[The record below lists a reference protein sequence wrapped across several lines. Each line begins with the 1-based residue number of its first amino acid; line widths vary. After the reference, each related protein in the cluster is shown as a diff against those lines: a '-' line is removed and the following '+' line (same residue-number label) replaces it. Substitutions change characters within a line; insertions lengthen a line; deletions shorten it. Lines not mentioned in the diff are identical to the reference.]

1 MRPEREDAM
10 DDRKAPSG
18 GITRRGLGA
27 AALGT
32 ALAAPALAQR
42 AWPAERPI
50 EVVVP
55 FTPGGGS
62 DLIARA
68 TLPFVQ
74 RLLPGANFI
83 ISNRPGASG
92 QTGNEFV
99 FNARPDG
106 YLLTVV
112 TSPTLVTI
120 PIERAT
126 RYRAGE
132 FSFIA
137 NVVDDPGGIWVRPAS
152 PYRSLAELLE
162 AARRKPEGLSYGT
175 TGVGSDDHLL
185 VLDIAQKM
193 PGTRLVHVPFNSSA
207 PMQTALLGG
216 HLDFGSYNMS
226 EGYEGLTDGRSRCLA
241 QAGAA
246 RWHKASGVPTLQEAG
261 VALSGGGAQ
270 RGICGPPG
278 LPAEIL
284 GRLVEAY
291 RTLLADPAFLA
302 EADRLGMPIRA
313 IVGDEYRAFTLGREG
328 EFRKLWAEKPW
339 REG

>member
-1 MRPEREDAM
+1 MNRR
-10 DDRKAPSG
+10 SG
-18 GITRRGLGA
+18 GLTRRGLGA
-27 AALGT
+27 AALGSV
-32 ALAAPALAQR
+32 LSAPALAQR
-42 AWPAERPI
+42 AWPLERPI

-55 FTPGGGS
+55 FAPGGGS
-62 DLIARA
+62 DILARA
-68 TLPFVQ
+68 TLPHVQ
-74 RLLPGANFI
+74 KRLPGANFV

-120 PIERAT
+120 PIERPA
-126 RYRAGE
+126 RYRVGE

-152 PYRSLAELLE
+152 PYRSLADLLE
-162 AARRKPEGLSYGT
+162 AARTRPEGVSYGT

-185 VLDIAQKM
+185 MLDIAQKV
-193 PGTRLVHVPFNSSA
+193 PGTRFVHIPFNSSA
-207 PMQTALLGG
+207 PLQTAVMGG
-216 HLDFGSYNMS
+216 HLDFGSFNMS
-226 EGYEGLTDGRSRCLA
+226 EGYEGLSDGRFRCLA
-241 QAGAA
+241 QAGAQ
-246 RWHKASGVPTLQEAG
+246 RWGKASGVPTLQEAG

-278 LPAEIL
+278 LPAEIH
-284 GRLVEAY
+284 GRLVEAF
-291 RTLLADPAFLA
+291 RTALADPAFLA
-302 EADRLGMPIRA
+302 EADRLGMPIRS
-313 IVGDEYRAFTLGREG
+313 IVGDEYRAFTLAREA